1 VLALSCTRLFGGRR
15 QDSCSARSNAKA
27 RSQDLDMRLSLEG
40 SKGPE
45 SLNVPHNSVGW
56 LSALSPRSS
65 SPRRA
70 NSLPGNFHRATFV
83 SRLFSENE
91 RIWKKEKGATLDPI
105 ASRRLSSPDGG
116 IPYCRAQHRGHS
128 SVGRAVALQAIG
140 QGFESP
146 CLQSC
151 GPADGSSAKR

>member
-1 VLALSCTRLFGGRR
+1 MNRKGFV
-15 QDSCSARSNAKA
+15 SARSNATFW
-27 RSQDLDMRLSLEG
+27 SQGQNMRLSLEG

-56 LSALSPRSS
+56 LSCLVFPLVVSTTSH
-65 SPRRA
+65 
-70 NSLPGNFHRATFV
+70 SLPGIFHRATVCGRACSLKTNEFGRKKRAPPLTL
-83 SRLFSENE
+83 RLNG
-91 RIWKKEKGATLDPI
+91 RYPPHG
-105 ASRRLSSPDGG
+105 GG

-146 CLQSC
+146 CLQSS
-151 GPADGSSAKR
+151 PDGQ